1 MDSPRFWVHDGRL
14 RGGWVW
20 LLTLGGFAALLAGYY
35 TLPLDVFGPHHPVLS
50 WVALLSALALLAVLL
65 LWQAQRVLVGDDRGR
80 PGVVITLL
88 ICLSLVVFSTAYL
101 GLSRDGQFSGLSTRT
116 DALYFTVVTLA
127 TIGYGDVHAS
137 GQQARMLVIAQVAY
151 NFVFL
156 ATGASALSRSVKGRA
171 ETRIRSRRSR
181 PPAAEGP
188 LSDPPDTFQ
197 P

>member
-1 MDSPRFWVHDGRL
+1 MDSPRFWAHGSRL

-20 LLTLGGFAALLAGYY
+20 LLTLGAFAALLVGYY

-50 WVALLSALALLAVLL
+50 WVVLLSALALLAALL
-65 LWQAQRVLVGDDRGR
+65 VWQAQRALAGDDRGR
-80 PGVVITLL
+80 PGIVITLL

-137 GQQARMLVIAQVAY
+137 GQQARVLVIVQVAY

-156 ATGASALSRSVKGRA
+156 ATGASALTRRVRGRA
-171 ETRIRSRRSR
+171 VTRIQSRQGR
-181 PPAAEGP
+181 PPGEGP
-188 LSDPPDTFQ
+188 LADPPDTFQ